1 MKIFT
6 QVNRSQGMIR
16 TLVGLRSRITSTKPL
31 LTMLALLMVC
41 LFGVNEMAWGY
52 SSSKLTVNISGSGQ
66 IKLNTSASQPS
77 SWSSSPLSAN
87 QGPHSFGSVWVDDT
101 YYIWVKA
108 DDGYRCTGVSECSWN
123 NGGGYYTRTITGST
137 GTTKK
142 TSTATFVGNSYT
154 LTFAGNGNTS
164 GSMTYQSFVYG
175 TAQNIRTN
183 GFKREYTVT
192 YAPNGGTCSTES
204 ATATYILAGWA
215 KSANGSVA
223 FTPGQQLKTPTP
235 IPEHGDV
242 IDLFAVWNE
251 VSVTLP
257 TPTRNGFLFNGWY
270 DENNKYIGKGG
281 DSFTPKANVT
291 LTAQWAEKLT
301 PQFVLDKTQVELDQ
315 KAVLTL
321 TNVNNPSI
329 NISPEGLVAYNAQN
343 GELTAQNL
351 GLVTIIVEQQG
362 SESISY
368 KKDTLY
374 LEVIRKTPSLILY
387 IDGEERTNKSVVQGR
402 KAEITYDKVSD
413 ANVVVTNVSGG
424 SYAAYTNGEITA
436 SEIGT
441 AVFRATLPQ
450 TNTYQSTYVDFS
462 IKVTEDMSHLPI
474 TINSNDVYD
483 AVNEQAKG
491 SGDRGWDN
499 SNGIYLGKTD
509 SWSPG
514 NWDDKYVTI
523 HFVGVPDKLSF
534 KYKYVYRSENFKTT
548 AVSPLDKVD
557 PNQRYYLYIEES
569 ANGSDWTPLAWQN
582 TAPTTTE
589 QSSGD
594 QQLKKTTRYLRFH
607 LHANYGA
614 YYREIKVTELKY
626 VQDPD
631 PAPIDL
637 GTAVINS
644 GEVSKTTLVNWCNVA
659 PLAVKSSNPRFTV
672 SPTSFGGY
680 EDYGSQTLTIS
691 YTHGS
696 AVGPQ
701 EADITLSNGNAN
713 YNKTIHVTAETTK
726 RPQTIT
732 WNNTLVSTGYAMN
745 VGEQYPD
752 ASIAAVA
759 TVARGARV
767 TYTSANSNFIEVV
780 ADTALLAKGVGKVKI
795 AAHQAGDDEYAAV
808 SDTVEFQVTNLLKQ
822 SITWDQDLMS
832 LLTTSGTVE
841 LNATA
846 SSNGQITYTSGNSDV
861 VSVSGNTLTVVGEGE
876 TTITAT
882 QAGGEIGGQTYLPIS
897 LTASVYV
904 RNPASQCNGK
914 ALNVNSLTLSSSH
927 LTQEYTLSG
936 VPETLTFSAYHGTKS
951 GQWGTAPS
959 YASLIVEQYACIND
973 LWDWYEVYNHVVG
986 TSATASGNVSIDASA
1001 TKIRF
1006 RTGETAVDHTISGI
1020 LVSIK
1025 KFMSSDVE
1033 SVDLNVEAN
1042 SIWQQTITVSH
1053 SNIDKMSVTTK
1064 QGLLALSSSTLGGG
1078 CGDFGGDAFEV
1089 SYTPTNKNTEY
1100 KDTIV
1105 ITDGKTVPSTIEIPV
1120 RLYAQAL
1127 NQSITGFELPTS
1139 ANTTDIIS
1147 LTATATSGL
1156 AVTYSTSNDQIAQI
1170 INDNQLIFVAA
1181 GEVMVTASQ
1190 IGGGAYNA
1198 APNVEKT
1205 IVANKVTP
1213 AIVENPEVA
1222 KIQYTGTFNNSQLSA
1237 GKATVTLRGVADT
1250 KVDGTFTWTSLN
1262 GVTVT
1267 DAQGSHDYSITFTPT
1282 DGGMYNPTTFTQS
1295 VTISRADGSIEM
1307 NDGEVK
1313 VKVAG
1318 INDELDEWKI
1328 DLDDLVKTKVVDAV
1342 ANRAGDVTYE
1352 VISANKANAAID
1364 GDNKFSATQAGSY
1377 TIRATQAQT
1386 DYYEEATDEFTVTVN
1401 KLTPT
1406 IVFDNT
1412 ENPQIIYSGDV
1423 IEQPAYRK
1431 YNGKEIDR
1439 NVQYVSSDPSIT
1451 GAIHVEGTTL
1461 TARNVTAQEGG
1472 AVEVTITA
1480 STTEDA
1486 LYNAAELTVTHN
1498 YAVRAKRSPVFTMEG
1513 VENAPVSK
1521 TLNIGETAI
1530 ITYNEFTNEFL
1541 TIGTA
1546 SEHSYVSYVH
1556 EPANRR
1562 VIVTAVKG
1570 TIVGDGVQEIIVD
1583 QPGND
1588 YLFPRDITY
1597 TFTVKR
1603 NVSALSLDPL
1613 TTTMEVE
1620 DTVTSIY
1627 SGLANTAETVAFS
1640 CSPEGSMKYENG
1652 KLIALQAGTNTVTF
1666 YQPAT
1671 EYWTGVSQSKTI
1683 TVSRKNPNV
1692 TTALANRHP
1701 WYSIIEHPFS
1711 SLNTEKALNI
1721 ESSNESLAKYIAE
1734 EDKIYVYGT
1743 SGNVTFTV
1751 KQDANYKYNAVKNYQ
1766 KTFEIFQPNNRLP
1779 FTLTESNLSDYK
1791 GGGKGNIKW
1800 DGGGVIV
1807 YGDPEY
1813 LSGYR
1818 DWSAKYIILK
1828 FVGVPDKLSFDFENT
1843 SSIATQ
1849 YGWHFYQSSNGS
1861 DWNLIK
1867 EYQDALMNSTGGTSE
1882 GTESNLQ
1889 LDPATQYIKLEY
1901 HGNYGGRF
1909 KNVHVTERKEIA
1921 PRDATKDFGLGY
1933 NGNDPTRRAITVD
1946 WYNVKPC
1953 TVTITGTDADKFVLD
1968 EGSKTIN
1975 SQLDHYG
1982 SVNLMVSYKH
1992 ETNSET
1998 THTATLHIEDA
2009 DGKYADVTLNG
2020 QTTPAPQTIIWRND
2034 LTPMPIE
2041 GSFQNAAMVT
2051 TGQAVTLVS
2060 DHPEI
2065 VRVVNNTTLEPVSAG
2080 TAHVTATA
2088 AGNTKWAETTDFMD
2102 IEVTTLK
2109 VQYITWTDNLSNRK
2123 REEGQTVEIE
2133 LTATSSAGLPITY
2146 ELDKDAQA
2154 FASINGN
2161 VLSLT
2166 GWGNGQV
2173 IAKQVGTE
2181 EYVAVQATKGLVS
2194 RNPNAKCRPLVGEY
2208 KDEYTLHTLAVK
2220 EIPIY
2225 GEPDSVTFW
2234 AKCDWNALWGMWVAE
2249 EYDGFYHDVQEI
2261 SRTGDPNITS
2271 NYQHYSFPLHRNA
2284 TAVKLYTK
2292 TGATMTRTFKEVEVV
2307 LAKYLELAENTM
2319 NFSQVDKGSTK
2330 TQSFYINYSNL
2341 SGVLDVEMENKEN
2354 TQFTVVT
2361 TTVGE
2366 DCGDIGQNV
2375 RIEISCT
2382 GSTLGTENNTIIVHN
2397 ADQSLSIPV
2406 SATVVL
2412 PSQTITWE
2420 PDVNVLTTD
2429 DVTLSATATSELPV
2443 SFTSGNTDIADVVYE
2458 GGVYSLDIK
2467 SYGDVEITAHQA
2479 GNENWSAATDKT
2491 LTFHISRVVPEV
2503 TTWPTAQ
2510 VILPNTVGGATL
2522 IGGIA
2527 PEGIAGSFQWEDES
2541 QTVTR
2546 QAHTFNVVFVP
2557 NNTNYY
2563 ETVSHALEIEI
2574 LKTPQT
2580 ITWNRANVSEEGC
2593 SNVVILDAT
2602 ASSGLPIT
2610 YHSSDSTKAYAI
2622 DAVINEVAVKKLYI
2636 LKGGDVTITA
2646 VQPGDE
2652 TYAAAPDVAKT
2663 ITLIRVL
2670 PTIETLPT
2678 ATDMFVHHFLSNS
2691 TPQGGL
2697 VKAGENTISGVFNWA
2712 NGEELMDEPG
2722 SNQRTVV
2729 FHPYNSDFYQ
2739 EVNAVIHVN
2748 VQRFAPTVL
2757 HNFTTEPKIY
2767 GTKLS
2772 EFTINGSG
2780 KGYDYTDP
2788 AHYEI
2793 EGTFAWK
2800 DENYIPSVADAY
2812 ATMVF
2817 HPTHTEWYDDVE
2829 INVPITITKATIVSA
2844 TATATMFYGQVL
2856 GDAEI
2861 TNTTPGIV
2869 NNTVGVVAGTV
2880 TWDPSLDLME
2890 YYPEGTHP
2898 NLPIRFTPSDPNY
2911 ESVEIA
2917 GTAVLTVN
2925 AGFVF
2930 DGTVSTN
2937 WEEDA
2942 NWRDNEAPVGNE
2954 KVVILADVDVAGAV
2968 SVDAMTIKDGV
2979 TVTVK
2984 DGATLTVGEYDS
2996 YVRDGYGNLYVEN
3009 GGKVVLNNG
3018 ELKVNNFV
3026 LEAKLGNISDATP
3039 AMSGQV
3045 SGEAALTITG
3055 DAYFELTLDPSG
3067 MCSAGW
3073 YTFTVPFPV
3082 DAMTGITRIN
3092 RNTGEEYTIVNERNY
3107 AIMDFSES
3115 RRVETGYGWKK
3126 YRGILQ
3132 PGKCYTMTIDSYDPV
3147 YRFKKTETGAFNNQM
3162 SETLDYS
3169 DVDNQARGWNGL
3181 GNGTMSHID
3190 LSAEGIDKVQIYNHS
3205 SNSYFPADIDE
3216 FTYVVG
3222 ASYFVQAKQTNSVL
3236 NYSAGTKDVSYYRAP
3251 QRNEDNENTEFKLSI
3266 TPVDGSIAADR
3277 LYVGASADAINSYEI
3292 GHDLTKFGTPTDSKV
3307 AQIWANAYDL
3317 KLCDIEMPLVN
3328 SSANCEMGL
3337 YAPNAGSYT
3346 LEVERAPENSMLY
3359 LTYNGRAIW
3368 NLTYSPYVFD
3378 LTKGTTE
3385 GYGLKMY
3392 VMQVAT
3398 DLEESGFSDQNSV
3411 RKVLI
3416 DDVIYIVTQDEKM
3429 YDITGK
3435 SANY

>member
-1 MKIFT
+1 MKQFT
-6 QVNRSQGMIR
+6 QVNNSK
-16 TLVGLRSRITSTKPL
+16 GLISRFLGLKSRITSTKPVLTLML
-31 LTMLALLMVC
+31 LIAFG
-41 LFGVNEMAWGY
+41 LFGVNEKAWGA
-52 SSSKLTVNISGSGQ
+52 SKTKLYVQVNGSGK
-66 IKLNTSASQPS
+66 IKVNTTNTPPADD
-77 SWSSSPLSAN
+77 WSSSTVTKN
-87 QGPHSFGSVWVDDT
+87 QSHGGFSTWVDDT
-101 YYIWVKA
+101 YYIWVNPNT
-108 DDGYRCTGVSECSWN
+108 GYYCSGVSDCTWSN
-123 NGGGYYTRTITGST
+123 SGYYTVTFTGSNFT
-137 GTTKK
+137 AEK
-142 TSTATFVGNSYT
+142 TVTATFVGNSYT
-154 LTFAGNGNTS
+154 LTFNGNGNTN
-164 GSMTYQSFVYG
+164 GSMTKQSFVYG
-175 TAQNIRTN
+175 TAQNIKAN
-183 GFKREYTVT
+183 GFTRAYTVT
-192 YAPNGGTCSTES
+192 YQANGGTCSTAS
-204 ATATYILAGWA
+204 ATATYTLAGWA
-215 KSANGSVA
+215 KSANGDVV

-242 IDLFAVWNE
+242 IDLFAVWNA

-257 TPTRNGFLFNGWY
+257 TPTKDGFLFDGWY
-270 DENNKYIGKGG
+270 NGDTYVGKGG
-281 DSFTPKANVT
+281 ESYTPTAGVT
-291 LTAQWAEKLT
+291 LTAHWAEKLT
-301 PQFVLDKTQVELDQ
+301 PQFVLDKSQVELED
-315 KAVLTL
+315 KAILTL

-329 NISPEGLVAYNAQN
+329 NISPAGIVAYNAQN
-343 GELTAQNL
+343 GELTALSL
-351 GLVTIIVEQQG
+351 GTVTITVTQQAVGDIKYKQEQL
-362 SESISY
+362 S
-368 KKDTLY
+368 
-374 LEVIRKTPSLILY
+374 LEVIRKTPSLTLY
-387 IDGEERTNKSVVQGR
+387 IDGEERTSKSVVQGR
-402 KAEITYDKVSD
+402 NAEITYDKVSD
-413 ANVVVTNVSGG
+413 ANVEISVVSGG
-424 SYAAYTNGEITA
+424 SLAAYADGKITA

-441 AVFRATLPQ
+441 AVFRATLPE
-450 TNTYQSTYVDFS
+450 TDTYQSTYVEFS
-462 IKVTEDMSHLPI
+462 IKVTEDLSHLPI
-474 TINSNDVYD
+474 TINSSDVYD

-509 SWSPG
+509 SWSTG

-548 AVSPLDKVD
+548 AVPPLSSTD

-631 PAPIDL
+631 PANIDL

-659 PLAVKSSNPRFTV
+659 PLAVTSSNPRFTV

-680 EDYGSQTLTIS
+680 EDYGSQILTIS

-696 AVGPQ
+696 EVGAQ
-701 EADITLSNGNAN
+701 EADITLSNRNATFD
-713 YNKTIHVTAETTK
+713 KTIHVTAETTK

-795 AAHQAGDDEYAAV
+795 AAHQAGDGEYAAV

-1025 KFMSSDVE
+1025 KFMSADVE

-1064 QGLLALSSSTLGGG
+1064 QGLLTLSSSTLGDG
-1078 CGDFGGDAFEV
+1078 CGDFGDDAFEV
-1089 SYTPTNKNTEY
+1089 SYTPTNKNSEY
-1100 KDTIV
+1100 KDTII
-1105 ITDGKTVPSTIEIPV
+1105 ITDSKTVPSTIEIPV

-1127 NQSITGFELPTS
+1127 NQSINGFVLPTS
-1139 ANTTDIIS
+1139 AKTTDLIN
-1147 LTATATSGL
+1147 LTAEATSGL
-1156 AVTYSTSNDQIAQI
+1156 TVTYSPSDPNKAQI
-1170 INDNQLIFVAA
+1170 INNNQLIFLAA
-1181 GEVMVTASQ
+1181 GEVTVTASQ
-1190 IGGGAYNA
+1190 AGNAAYNA
-1198 APNVEKT
+1198 AEAIEKT

-1222 KIQYTGTFNNSQLSA
+1222 KIQYTGTFNNSQLSG
-1237 GKATVTLRGVADT
+1237 GKATVTLRGVANT
-1250 KVDGTFTWTSLN
+1250 EVAGTFTWKN
-1262 GVTVT
+1262 AGQVT
-1267 DAQGSHDYSITFTPT
+1267 DAAGSHDYSITFTPT

-1307 NDGEVK
+1307 NNGNVK

-1342 ANRAGDVTYE
+1342 ANRAGNVTYE

-1412 ENPQIIYSGDV
+1412 DDPQIIYSGDV
-1423 IEQPAYRK
+1423 IEQPAYRQ
-1431 YNGKEIDR
+1431 YNGKFVDR
-1439 NVQYVSSDPSIT
+1439 NVQYVSSDMSDQ
-1451 GAIHVEGTTL
+1451 GAIYVGGTTL
-1461 TARNVTAQEGG
+1461 TARNVTAPEGS

-1480 STTEDA
+1480 STTENA

-1603 NVSALSLDPL
+1603 NVSALSLTGL
-1613 TTTMEVE
+1613 TTAMNVE
-1620 DTVTSIY
+1620 DTVATPY
-1627 SGLANTAETVAFS
+1627 TGLANTAEDVQFS

-1666 YQPAT
+1666 SQPAT
-1671 EYWTGVSQSKTI
+1671 EYWTGISQSKTI
-1683 TVSRKNPNV
+1683 TVSKKDPNM
-1692 TTALANRHP
+1692 TTELSNRHA
-1701 WYSIIEHPFS
+1701 WYSIIEHPFK
-1711 SLNTEKALNI
+1711 SLNTEKPFTI
-1721 ESSNESLAKYIAE
+1721 ESSNETLAKYIKE

-1751 KQDANYKYNAVKNYQ
+1751 NQDANYKYNAVVNYQ
-1766 KTFEIFQPNNRLP
+1766 KTFTIFQPNNRLP
-1779 FTLTESNLSDYK
+1779 FTLTSGNLEDYN
-1791 GGGKGNIKW
+1791 GGGSGSISWN
-1800 DGGGVIV
+1800 GGGVV
-1807 YGDPEY
+1807 VGSTSTLAGP
-1813 LSGYR
+1813 GG
-1818 DWSAKYIILK
+1818 WKAKSIILK
-1828 FVGVPDKLSFDFENT
+1828 FVGVPNKLSFDFENT
-1843 SSIATQ
+1843 SGIATQ

-1933 NGNDPTRRAITVD
+1933 NGNDPTMRAITVD

-2009 DGKYADVTLNG
+2009 DGKYADVTLTG
-2020 QTTPAPQTIIWRND
+2020 QTTPAPQTIIWRSD

-2133 LTATSSAGLPITY
+2133 LTATSSADLPITY

-2154 FASINGN
+2154 FASISGN

-2225 GEPDSVTFW
+2225 GEADSVTFW
-2234 AKCDWNALWGMWVAE
+2234 AKCDASALWGMWVAE
-2249 EYDGFYHDVQEI
+2249 EYDGSYHDVQEI
-2261 SRTGDPNITS
+2261 SRLGDPNITS

-2382 GSTLGTENNTIIVHN
+2382 GSTLGTENNKIIISN
-2397 ADQSLSIPV
+2397 KDQRLEIPV

-2420 PDVNVLTTD
+2420 PAVNVLTTD
-2429 DVTLSATATSELPV
+2429 EVVLSATATSELPV

-2479 GNENWSAATDKT
+2479 GNEDWSAATDKT
-2491 LTFHISRVVPEV
+2491 LTFHISRVVPGV

-2522 IGGIA
+2522 NGGVA
-2527 PEGIAGSFQWEDES
+2527 PGGIAGSFQWEDES

-2546 QAHTFNVVFVP
+2546 EAHTFNVVFVP

-2580 ITWNRANVSEEGC
+2580 ITWSRANESEEGC
-2593 SNVVILDAT
+2593 SDIVILDAT

-2652 TYAAAPDVAKT
+2652 TFAAAPSVSKT

-2670 PTIETLPT
+2670 PIIETLPT

-2691 TPQGGL
+2691 TPQGGV
-2697 VKAGENTISGVFNWA
+2697 VKAGANTVTGVFNWA

-2729 FHPYNSDFYQ
+2729 FHPYNSDYYQ
-2739 EVNAVIHVN
+2739 EVSAVINVE
-2748 VQRFAPTVL
+2748 VQRFAPTII
-2757 HNFTTEPKIY
+2757 HNFTTETKVY

-2788 AHYEI
+2788 ANYEI

-2800 DENYIPSVADAY
+2800 DENHIPSVSDAY

-2829 INVPITITKATIVSA
+2829 FNVPITITKATIISA
-2844 TATATMFYGQVL
+2844 TATASMFYGQVL
-2856 GDAEI
+2856 GDAVL
-2861 TNTTPGIV
+2861 TNTTTGIV
-2869 NNTVGVVAGTV
+2869 NNAIGVVAGTV
-2880 TWDPSLDLME
+2880 TWDSSLDLME
-2890 YYPEGTHP
+2890 YYALGTHE
-2898 NLPIRFTPSDPNY
+2898 NLPIRFTPTDPNY
-2911 ESVEIA
+2911 EPVEID

-2925 AGFVF
+2925 AGYVF

-2968 SVDAMTIKDGV
+2968 SVDAMTIKEGV

-2984 DGATLTVGEYDS
+2984 DGAALTIGDGDS
-2996 YVRDGYGNLYVEN
+2996 YIRSAYGNLHVEN
-3009 GGKVVLNNG
+3009 GGQVILG
-3018 ELKVNNFV
+3018 EGQLQVNDFV
-3026 LEAKLGNISDATP
+3026 LDAKLGDLDNVGK
-3039 AMSGQV
+3039 SGQV
-3045 SGEAALTITG
+3045 QNPATLVINGN
-3055 DAYFELTLDPSG
+3055 AYFDLALDPSG
-3067 MCSAGW
+3067 ECSQGW
-3073 YTFTVPFPV
+3073 YDFTVPFPV
-3082 DAMTGITRIN
+3082 DALNGVTRFDNSTHEEKTI
-3092 RNTGEEYTIVNERNY
+3092 RNEVNY

-3115 RRVETGYGWKK
+3115 RRLASGYGWKK
-3126 YRGILQ
+3126 FRSVMQ
-3132 PGKCYTMTIDSYDPV
+3132 PGQCYTITIDDVDNV
-3147 YRFKKTETGAFNNQM
+3147 YRFKKTADGAFNNQTIAPLAYT
-3162 SETLDYS
+3162 E
-3169 DVDNQARGWNGL
+3169 VEDNGRGWNGL
-3181 GNGTMSHID
+3181 GNGTMSYIN
-3190 LSAEGIDKVQIYNHS
+3190 LSATDIEKVQVYSHVT
-3205 SNSYFPADIDE
+3205 NSYTAVPMDT

-3222 ASYFVQAKQTNSVL
+3222 SAYFVQAPSISSVM
-3236 NYSAGTKDVSYYRAP
+3236 NYTHGGDTHILHAPAREVRTVNEFTLALTTEDSRVNDRFYISASEDATDTYR
-3251 QRNEDNENTEFKLSI
+3251 
-3266 TPVDGSIAADR
+3266 
-3277 LYVGASADAINSYEI
+3277 I
-3292 GHDLTKFGTPTDSKV
+3292 GRELTKFGTPTDSKV
-3307 AQIWANAYDL
+3307 AQVWTNAYGMQ
-3317 KLCDIEMPLVN
+3317 LCDVEMPLQSN
-3328 SSANCEMGL
+3328 KASTNLSL
-3337 YAPNAGSYT
+3337 YAPLAGIYT
-3346 LEVERAPENSMLY
+3346 LEIEKAPADATLY
-3359 LTYNGRAIW
+3359 LTQNNRVIW
-3368 NLTYSPYVFD
+3368 NLTMSPYDFD

-3385 GYGLKMY
+3385 GYGLRI
-3392 VMQVAT
+3392 VAQTPQVTT
-3398 DLEESGFSDQNSV
+3398 DFEQSEFSDQPSV

-3416 DDVIYIVTQDEKM
+3416 DNVLYIVTPEGKM
-3429 YDITGK
+3429 YDIVGK
-3435 SANY
+3435 GVNF